1 MPRSS
6 GIQDNDFFANTF
18 SIILY
23 HFEEELGYAGVIL
36 GRRYLLVRFFWMH
49 EKGIIKGNVLLFLCQ
64 SYRERCH

>member
-23 HFEEELGYAGVIL
+23 HIEIL
-36 GRRYLLVRFFWMH
+36 GHEWLVALIFNQ
-49 EKGIIKGNVLLFLCQ
+49 EEIEGIYI
-64 SYRERCH
+64 